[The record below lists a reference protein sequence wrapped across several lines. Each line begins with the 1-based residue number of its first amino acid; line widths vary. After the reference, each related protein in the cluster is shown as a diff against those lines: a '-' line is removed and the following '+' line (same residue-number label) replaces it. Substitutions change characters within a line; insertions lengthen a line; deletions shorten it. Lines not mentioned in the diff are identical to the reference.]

1 MISIQPILVPFPFY
15 FKNNKQLKTTNNEH
29 KIFLKNTVFKNSYF
43 HKYQQG
49 QCQKEIKVS
58 SCYTHD

>member
-43 HKYQQG
+43 H
-49 QCQKEIKVS
+49 IVS
-58 SCYTHD
+58 TGTMSKRDKSLLMLYT